1 MWAEF
6 NRQRAGEARGAKL
19 VRMRPMSIDWIDHV
33 VLPVKSLA
41 DASAAYERLGLTLTP
56 TTRHT
61 GQGTENR
68 VFHVGSGA
76 NDFYVEL
83 SGIHDPEAA
92 RRSPRTALYL
102 KAIEEGR
109 GLARLILGTAD
120 IAKTISEMAS
130 KGVKGEAESVSR
142 EGGAKI
148 CDTAALDVPGLNVTA
163 GLIQYVEAREA
174 MHTRRAAAGSFAHN
188 FPLKRLDHLAS
199 AAPDI
204 EGATR
209 AWTDVLG
216 VPVFGEIKG
225 TGIIIRQ
232 MKIGD
237 AIVELLG
244 PDGPESR
251 MAGRPPGLSS
261 MCAFEVPDLDAAVK
275 LARERGFTP
284 SEPNKG
290 ILPGTRVASIP
301 ATELFGMGLQLL
313 EYV

>member
-1 MWAEF
+1 
-6 NRQRAGEARGAKL
+6 
-19 VRMRPMSIDWIDHV
+19 MRRMSIDWIDHV

-56 TTRHT
+56 TTRHA
-61 GQGTENR
+61 GLGTENR
-68 VFHVGSGA
+68 VFHVGEGP

-83 SGIHDPEAA
+83 LAIHDPEAA
-92 RRSPRTALYL
+92 RRSPRTATYQQ
-102 KAIEEGR
+102 AIEEGR
-109 GLARLILGTAD
+109 GLARLMLGTPD
-120 IAKTISEMAS
+120 IAGTVAS
-130 KGVKGEAESVSR
+130 LKAKGIQANVESVSR

-163 GLIQYVEAREA
+163 GLIQYVESREA
-174 MHTRRAAAGSFAHN
+174 SYARRAAAGSFQHD

-199 AAPDI
+199 AAPDL

-209 AWTDVLG
+209 GWSEVLG
-216 VPVFGEIKG
+216 VPVFGEIRG
-225 TGIIIRQ
+225 TGIVIRQ

-244 PDGPESR
+244 PDGPDSR

-261 MCAFEVPDLDAAVK
+261 MCAFEVPDLEAAVA
-275 LARERGFTP
+275 LAAEKGFTP
-284 SEPNKG
+284 SAPNKG

-301 ATELFGMGLQLL
+301 GTQLFGMGLQLL

>member
-1 MWAEF
+1 MP
-6 NRQRAGEARGAKL
+6 R
-19 VRMRPMSIDWIDHV
+19 MSIDWIDHV

-41 DASAAYERLGLTLTP
+41 DASAAYERLGLTLTAV
-56 TTRHT
+56 TRHA
-61 GQGTENR
+61 GLGTENR
-68 VFHVGSGA
+68 VFHVGTGL

-83 SGIHDPEAA
+83 LAVHDPGAA
-92 RRSPRTALYL
+92 QGNPRAAGYL

-109 GLARLILGTAD
+109 GLARLMLGTRDIAGTVSALKAKGVQAD
-120 IAKTISEMAS
+120 IEP
-130 KGVKGEAESVSR
+130 VSR

-148 CDTAALDVPGLNVTA
+148 CDTAGLDVPGLNVSA
-163 GLIQYVEAREA
+163 GVIQYVESREA
-174 MHTRRAAAGSFAHN
+174 SHRRRAAAGSFQHA
-188 FPLKRLDHLAS
+188 FPLKRLDHLAA
-199 AAPDI
+199 AAPDLV
-204 EGATR
+204 GATR
-209 AWTDVLG
+209 AWTGVLG

-244 PDGPESR
+244 PDGPDSR

-261 MCAFEVPDLDAAVK
+261 MCAFEVPNLDAAVA

-284 SEPNKG
+284 SDPNNG

-301 ATELFGMGLQLL
+301 GTELFGMGLQLL